1 MAALSSERN
10 FRTEGKFCATGL
22 LRVERL
28 VSQVV
33 MALGESLIHV
43 LLTAEWTGFETGATA
58 HKVFNL
64 VEGVIWIAIGI
75 ALIWKSR
82 SLERARSP
90 AILAGVTFILFA
102 VSDFIEIR
110 TGSWYQPAWLL
121 LWNVTCVASLVSSL
135 IWYLAVR
142 RKQD

>member
-1 MAALSSERN
+1 M
-10 FRTEGKFCATGL
+10 G
-22 LRVERL
+22 
-28 VSQVV
+28 
-33 MALGESLIHV
+33 LGESLIHV
-43 LLTAEWTGFETGATA
+43 LLTAERTAFETGGTA

-121 LWNVTCVASLVSSL
+121 LWNVTCVASLVSCL
-135 IWYLAVR
+135 IWYLALR